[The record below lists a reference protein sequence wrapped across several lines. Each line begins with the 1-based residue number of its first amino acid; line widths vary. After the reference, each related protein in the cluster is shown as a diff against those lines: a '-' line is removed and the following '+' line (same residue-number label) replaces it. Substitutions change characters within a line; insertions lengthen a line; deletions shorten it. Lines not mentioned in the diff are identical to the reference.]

1 MACSLVGVVRDLF
14 RAVRRGGRV
23 RCGGALSGGSAA
35 RMVADDGGAAMNEAW
50 RDLGTPEAGGVL
62 LIGDHASAIVP
73 ADIDLGLDPVLLTQ
87 HIAFHIGV
95 AVVAALRVDPGAAD
109 AAILCGGSSSEKRR
123 GGHECG
129 SSCRTRV

>member
-1 MACSLVGVVRDLF
+1 MACAHVGVGRDLF

-50 RDLGTPEAGGVL
+50 RDLGTPKAGGVL

-73 ADIDLGLDPVLLTQ
+73 ADIDLG
-87 HIAFHIGV
+87 IEIGR
-95 AVVAALRVDPGAAD
+95 A
-109 AAILCGGSSSEKRR
+109 
-123 GGHECG
+123 
-129 SSCRTRV
+129 SCRKECVMTCRSRWSPYQ

>member
-1 MACSLVGVVRDLF
+1 IGRAEPMACAHVGVGRDLF

-50 RDLGTPEAGGVL
+50 RDLGTPKAGGVL

-73 ADIDLGLDPVLLTQ
+73 ADIDRKSTRLN
-87 HIAFHIGV
+87 
-95 AVVAALRVDPGAAD
+95 
-109 AAILCGGSSSEKRR
+109 SS
-123 GGHECG
+123 H
-129 SSCRTRV
+129 SCASRMP

>member
-1 MACSLVGVVRDLF
+1 MACAHVGVGRDLF

-50 RDLGTPEAGGVL
+50 RDLGTPKAGGVL

-73 ADIDLGLDPVLLTQ
+73 ADIDLGIDPVLLTP
-87 HIAFHIGV
+87 HIAIDIGV
-95 AVVAALRVDPGAAD
+95 AAGAAPPEIGR
-109 AAILCGGSSSEKRR
+109 ASGGGKVCS
-123 GGHECG
+123 
-129 SSCRTRV
+129 